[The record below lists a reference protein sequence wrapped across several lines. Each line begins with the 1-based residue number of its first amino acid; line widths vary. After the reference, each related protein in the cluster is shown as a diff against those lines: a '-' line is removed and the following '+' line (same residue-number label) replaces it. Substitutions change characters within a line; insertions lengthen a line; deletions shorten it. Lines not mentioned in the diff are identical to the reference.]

1 MNHHCRLSSEAVWDT
16 TYTTFSYLASHILR
30 ICCEYVANMLD
41 HLLVDSVD
49 LTLMIWISREL
60 ATSYN
65 ILQLHIPSQLLA
77 RH

>member
-1 MNHHCRLSSEAVWDT
+1 
-16 TYTTFSYLASHILR
+16 
-30 ICCEYVANMLD
+30 MLD